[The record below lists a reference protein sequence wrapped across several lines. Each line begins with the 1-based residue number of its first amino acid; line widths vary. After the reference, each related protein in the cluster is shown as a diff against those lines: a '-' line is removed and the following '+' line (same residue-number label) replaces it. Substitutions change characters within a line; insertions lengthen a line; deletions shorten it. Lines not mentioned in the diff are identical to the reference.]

1 MKTFT
6 FVVLVGMSVALA
18 GSAFSQEPQEAAPA
32 QQPVV
37 QQQAPPPFTPSDP
50 RLQQIVQL
58 VQAGLSESLIAE
70 SIQKER
76 VQYNLT
82 PQDLLYLK
90 QNRVPES
97 IIAALLA
104 VEAPTSPGPGR
115 QAAVPEATPTVAPST
130 DKAIEGLILKTG
142 TFRKNLPGTLVFL
155 DDTVEWRDA
164 ADATGNLT
172 IYPAGVKKVEV
183 KCRAQATGPF
193 CYEFEIDVSK
203 GDSFK
208 FEDAEQAVGGN
219 RAVLALRDAW
229 KEKFPRIPLTEKVK
243 K

>member
-1 MKTFT
+1 MRTFT
-6 FVVLVGMSVALA
+6 LVVMAGIGVALA
-18 GSAFSQEPQEAAPA
+18 GPTLAQESQESAPA
-32 QQPVV
+32 QQAVV
-37 QQQAPPPFTPSDP
+37 QQQAPPPFSPSDP

-70 SIQKER
+70 SIQKEK
-76 VQYNLT
+76 VPYSLT
-82 PQDLLYLK
+82 PHDLLYLK

-115 QAAVPEATPTVAPST
+115 QAAAPEVTPTVVPPKGI
-130 DKAIEGLILKTG
+130 DGLILKTG
-142 TFRKNLPGTLVFL
+142 SFRKNLPGTLVFL
-155 DDTVEWRDA
+155 DDAIEWRDA
-164 ADATGNLT
+164 SDATGNIT
-172 IYPAGVKKVEV
+172 IYPAGVKKVEL

-193 CYEFEIDVSK
+193 CYEFEIDVNK

-208 FEDAEQAVGGN
+208 FEDAEKAVGGN
-219 RAVLALRDAW
+219 RAILALRDAW
-229 KEKFPRIPLTEKVK
+229 KQKYPRIPLSEKVK